1 MDVLES
7 GTGVH
12 RGTAG
17 DADFDAAASRSL
29 AVVWALVGG
38 LRAVVDDLG
47 EWGSSESGQL
57 GSREDGGRAES
68 KDEAHEAGEVD
79 SSGDHCC
86 GRIFVLLVWKRK

>member
-1 MDVLES
+1 M
-7 GTGVH
+7 
-12 RGTAG
+12 
-17 DADFDAAASRSL
+17 
-29 AVVWALVGG
+29 
-38 LRAVVDDLG
+38 VDDLR

-86 GRIFVLLVWKRK
+86 GMILFVVVLEEESG